1 MGILLFGSSPSRLDE
16 RDIERL
22 EQAAG
27 HHTVVVTD
35 SRDELKELS
44 AQAELAVSNVPKEF
58 VIDSPSIRWFHTWH
72 AGAEWTDD
80 IPNERRATLDVTTSS
95 GIHGAT
101 MSEHTLALIIMA
113 MRGMHRDV
121 RNQQERIW
129 KDGPMSQYR
138 ELGGRTVVIAG
149 AGAIGRHLGRTLNYL
164 GMRCI
169 GVRRSDTG
177 SVPPGFERMVPVRE
191 LYDVLVEADVCV
203 SILPSTAESRG
214 LFDWSAF
221 ARMPSDG
228 VFVNIGRG
236 DAVVEADLVHHLER
250 SPDFIACL
258 DVTSPE
264 PLPPESLLWTMP
276 NVIIT
281 PHVSGRSDRY
291 FERAFEQYLENLK
304 RYVAGDEL
312 MNLVDYEAGY

>member
-1 MGILLFGSSPSRLDE
+1 MGLLLFGSSPSALDDQDMVRLK
-16 RDIERL
+16 
-22 EQAAG
+22 QAAG
-27 HHTVVVTD
+27 DHTVVVTD
-35 SRDELKELS
+35 SRDELNDLS
-44 AQAELAVSNVPKEF
+44 QKAELAVSNVPKEF
-58 VIDSPSIRWFHTWH
+58 VVQSPSIRWFHTWH
-72 AGAEWTDD
+72 AGAEWTAS
-80 IPNERRATLDVTTSS
+80 IPSERRKTLKVTTAS

-113 MRGMHRDV
+113 MRGMHQDV
-121 RNQQERIW
+121 RNQQQRIW
-129 KDGPMSQYR
+129 NDGPMSQYR
-138 ELGGRTVVIAG
+138 ELGGRTAVIAG
-149 AGAIGRHLGRTLNYL
+149 AGAIGRHLGRTLNFL

-177 SVPPGFERMVPVRE
+177 ALPSGFERMVPVRE
-191 LYDVLVEADVCV
+191 LYDVLPEADVCV
-203 SILPSTAESRG
+203 SILPSTQETRG

-250 SPDFIACL
+250 NPDFIACL

-276 NVIIT
+276 NVILT
-281 PHVSGRSDRY
+281 PHGAGRSDRY
-291 FERAFEQYLENLK
+291 FERAFEQYLENLR
-304 RYVAGDEL
+304 RYVAGEKL